1 MASDDELDSS
11 GSDFEDVQIS
21 EKDMTTLMA
30 LEQQLETSASSY
42 DTHLQYIELLRRSK
56 LTAKLRAAHMQSLYK
71 KATKDYLSVAIWES
85 YLGYEA
91 ATLPKEESTLTS
103 ADCSFEEVAEEAIT
117 AAGLHPAEG
126 HKIWDTV
133 RTYYEERDAEG
144 SVTATLHE
152 TVESFF
158 HRQLQVPLLDGP
170 STLAY
175 YKEWAHSDPPA
186 SVQAGYDKA
195 QAVAAARKD
204 LEIAVAA
211 GKPADMDLLASYMAY
226 VKLEQAQGD
235 PARVQMAYERAVAV
249 FPVTHF
255 LWSQYARYM
264 EQYLGRLPSLVHAVY
279 QRALRNC
286 PWVGSLWAGALRA
299 AERLGSS
306 TEAQDSLYNQALQA
320 GMQSQ
325 EDYMEVVMAK
335 VDAVRRQVT
344 GPEGM
349 PALRE
354 AFDAAAS
361 LMQSYFPGFLD
372 PALRIVAYRADCEV
386 RLGKDIKA
394 ARSIWEA
401 ALKTPASRLVETWA
415 GYIAMEVRKGNVRE
429 ARSLYKRCYAKQL
442 QDTGQL
448 SLCQAWQRFER
459 EHGSPDDHFQACL
472 KTEPLLSKAAAE
484 ADAQLAAA
492 AAESAARAP
501 KPQLSKEEMAV
512 KRKEH
517 DPTFKS
523 KAAKKPAAVAAATAT
538 APAVAPTQSDN
549 KRKAADEAPVSLD
562 MDEAA
567 ADLAAEPAAK
577 KARTD
582 QAFSEVA
589 AAPPGTQATLRGN
602 ASSEAMAG
610 DHQATDAQ
618 AADGHDALPVQE
630 SEVCYTAFIKHL
642 KESVDEA
649 VLHKLF
655 EGCGEIKSLK
665 IGREAE
671 TKRSRGF
678 ANVDFATKEAL
689 QKAVAMDGVELEG
702 KHLVITVS
710 RGQGRGGTRGRGR
723 GPVGG
728 RGGEEAPGR
737 GQQQQ
742 QQHQGSQPGFRQQ
755 TANSM
760 ADRGRG
766 RDNRGRGGRDSRGS
780 GREGRGRPGP
790 MPARMQGRGR
800 HGEADESH
808 ARRAQQQIDLNASA
822 ASATMFKPRNVAA
835 APGGQQSETP
845 KSNADFRQMLM
856 GGKK

>member
-56 LTAKLRAAHMQSLYK
+56 LTAKLRAARTAMQERFPLTETLWLEWLEDEVAAGTDFADMQSLYK

-401 ALKTPASRLVETWA
+401 ALKTPASRV
-415 GYIAMEVRKGNVRE
+415 
-429 ARSLYKRCYAKQL
+429 Q
-442 QDTGQL
+442 
-448 SLCQAWQRFER
+448 QRFER

-737 GQQQQ
+737 G
-742 QQHQGSQPGFRQQ
+742 
-755 TANSM
+755 
-760 ADRGRG
+760 
-766 RDNRGRGGRDSRGS
+766 
-780 GREGRGRPGP
+780 RGRPGP